1 MPESQSPAQTR
12 PEPIERTIDLEG
24 VTLAYVD
31 WPGEAS
37 SSHSLPTL
45 LLVHAT
51 GFHRRVWDQTI
62 ARLDPR
68 QRVIAVDQRGHGLSS
83 NEPPFDWLS
92 FGGDLIALVHELDLS
107 GAIAAGHSMGG
118 HCVVQA
124 AAAVPG
130 AFAEVLLVDPVI
142 MAPSFYD
149 TPMTMVDAAEHPTS
163 RRKADFDSW
172 QAMRDRFADR
182 EPFKHWL
189 PEVLADY
196 CRYGTVPRSD
206 GGGVTLAC
214 PPLVEASVYTGSN
227 GRNLYPV
234 IDKVGCPV
242 TVLRARQRSG
252 PREDV
257 MDFSAS
263 PTWEGLAAQFK
274 RGRDIYRPD
283 LSHFIPMEDPE
294 LVASLL
300 REMSQPR

>member
-1 MPESQSPAQTR
+1 MHKVTHR
-12 PEPIERTIDLEG
+12 PEPVERSIDLDG
-24 VTLAYVD
+24 VTIAYAD
-31 WPGEAS
+31 WPGDS
-37 SSHSLPTL
+37 SLPTL

-92 FGGDLIALVHELDLS
+92 FGGDLIAFVHELDLH
-107 GAIAAGHSMGG
+107 GAVAAGHSMGG

-124 AAAVPG
+124 AAAAPD
-130 AFAEVLLVDPVI
+130 AFASLLLIDPVI

-149 TPMTMVDAAEHPTS
+149 MPMALTDPAEHPTS

-182 EPFKHWL
+182 APFKYWMA
-189 PEVLADY
+189 EVLDDY
-196 CRYGTVPRSD
+196 CRYGTVPRPE
-206 GGGVTLAC
+206 GEGVTLAC
-214 PPLVEASVYTGSN
+214 PPIVEASVYTGSN
-227 GRNLYPV
+227 GRNIYPLLP
-234 IDKVGCPV
+234 KVTCPV
-242 TVLRARQRSG
+242 TVLRARQRVG
-252 PREDV
+252 AREDA

-263 PTWEGLAAQFK
+263 PTWEGLAERFTNA
-274 RGRDIYRPD
+274 RDIYRPD

-294 LVASLL
+294 LVAGLV
-300 REMSQPR
+300 REMSTSP